1 MEDKNNLLDSLL
13 ESATDYG
20 ITSFELIK
28 LKALDKSTDIVSSL
42 IPYSVFILLIA
53 SFLLFLNLGIA
64 FWLGELLGKLYYG
77 FFLVAGFY
85 ILAGLIMRFFLY
97 NWIKRL
103 IGDYFVKHML
113 K

>member
-1 MEDKNNLLDSLL
+1 MEDNTNLLDSLF
-13 ESATDYG
+13 EKATDYG

-42 IPYSVFILLIA
+42 IPLSVFILLIA

-64 FWLGELLGKLYYG
+64 FWLGEMLGKIFYG
-77 FFLVAGFY
+77 FFLVAAFY
-85 ILAGLIMRFFLY
+85 ILAGIIIHFFL
-97 NWIKRL
+97 NEWFKKL
-103 IGDYFVKHML
+103 VGNYFVKHML